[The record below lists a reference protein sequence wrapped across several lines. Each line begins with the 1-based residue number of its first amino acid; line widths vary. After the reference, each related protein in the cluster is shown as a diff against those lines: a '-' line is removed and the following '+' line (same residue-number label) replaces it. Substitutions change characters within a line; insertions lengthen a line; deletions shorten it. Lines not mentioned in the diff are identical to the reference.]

1 MSQKKLRCHCAGW
14 PACQLCHG
22 TGKYDYQP
30 DDQGYMPFTCP
41 TCHGLKV
48 VADDA
53 TREEYRC
60 KTCKGDG
67 FVDPGNP
74 AVGGLADVL
83 TKILFGV

>member
-14 PACQLCHG
+14 AKCLLCHG
-22 TGKYDYQP
+22 KGMYDFQP
-30 DDQGYMPFTCP
+30 DEQGYMPFACP
-41 TCHGLKV
+41 TCHGSKILP
-48 VADDA
+48 DEDGDEHSC
-53 TREEYRC
+53 R
-60 KTCKGDG
+60 TCKGEG